1 MPDPTAPEQ
10 ERLLT
15 SQEAADFL
23 RLTPRFLEMRR
34 FKGGGPPFI
43 RVSGRCVRYLKS
55 DLRDWVEGLRRTSTS
70 DSGPP
75 AVGRE
80 SQSGLNAG

>member
-1 MPDPTAPEQ
+1 MSDATAPEQ

-23 RLTPRFLEMRR
+23 GLTTRFLEMRR

-43 RVSGRCVRYLKS
+43 RVSGRCVRYLTS
-55 DLRDWVEGLRRTSTS
+55 DLRAWVGGT
-70 DSGPP
+70 P
-75 AVGRE
+75 AD
-80 SQSGLNAG
+80 LDI

>member
-1 MPDPTAPEQ
+1 MSDATAPEQ

-23 RLTPRFLEMRR
+23 GLTTRFLEMRR

-43 RVSGRCVRYLKS
+43 RVSGRCVRYLTS
-55 DLRDWVEGLRRTSTS
+55 DLRAWVEGLRRTSTS
-70 DSGPP
+70 DVGPP
-75 AVGRE
+75 RVGLE
-80 SQSGLNAG
+80 SQSSA